1 MTTLLL
7 LGFFIGM
14 RHAMEADHVAA
25 VASLSTRSGFLGQ
38 AVKQGTVWGIGHT
51 ITLFAVGTIV
61 LLIDTVVPE
70 RLALGLEFAVGIMLV
85 ILGIDVIHRLIKDH
99 IHFHIHRHA
108 GGTTHFHAHSHL
120 GEQGHDPDRHE
131 HEHVQRFPIRALLVG
146 MMHGLAG
153 SAALIL
159 LTLEHVQSLMMG
171 ILYIALFGFGSI
183 AGMAVLSIIIAIP
196 LHHSAKGLTWLH
208 NGLQGVIGS
217 ATILLGGMLIYEIG
231 VTQRFLFGYM

>member
-25 VASLSTRSGFLGQ
+25 VASLSTRSGSLGQ
-38 AVKQGTVWGIGHT
+38 AVKQGAVWGVGHT
-51 ITLFAVGTIV
+51 ITLFAVGAVV
-61 LLIDTVVPE
+61 LLIDTVMPE
-70 RLALGLEFAVGIMLV
+70 RLALGLEFAVGIMLMV
-85 ILGIDVIHRLIKDH
+85 LGIDVIHRLIKER
-99 IHFHIHRHA
+99 IHFHVHGHA
-108 GGTTHFHAHSHL
+108 GGTTHFHAHSHI
-120 GEQGHDPDRHE
+120 GEQGHDPDH
-131 HEHVQRFPIRALLVG
+131 HVHGHVQRFPIRALLVG

-159 LTLEHVQSLMMG
+159 LTLENVQSLMLG
-171 ILYIALFGFGSI
+171 ILYIVLFGIGSI
-183 AGMAVLSIIIAIP
+183 AGMAALSIIIAIP
-196 LHHSAKGLTWLH
+196 LHYSAKGLTWLH

>member
-7 LGFFIGM
+7 FGFFIGM

-25 VASLSTRSGFLGQ
+25 VASLSTRSVSLGQ
-38 AVKQGTVWGIGHT
+38 AVKQGTVWGVGHT

-61 LLIDTVVPE
+61 LLIDTIMPE

-85 ILGIDVIHRLIKDH
+85 VLGIDVIYRLIKER
-99 IHFHIHRHA
+99 IHFHVHGHA

-120 GEQGHDPDRHE
+120 GEQGHDPDHHV
-131 HEHVQRFPIRALLVG
+131 HEHVQQFPLRALLVG

-159 LTLEHVQSLMMG
+159 LTLESVQSLMMG
-171 ILYIALFGFGSI
+171 ILYIALFGIGSI

-196 LHHSAKGLTWLH
+196 LHYSAKGLTWLH

-231 VTQRFLFGYM
+231 VTQQFLFGYM